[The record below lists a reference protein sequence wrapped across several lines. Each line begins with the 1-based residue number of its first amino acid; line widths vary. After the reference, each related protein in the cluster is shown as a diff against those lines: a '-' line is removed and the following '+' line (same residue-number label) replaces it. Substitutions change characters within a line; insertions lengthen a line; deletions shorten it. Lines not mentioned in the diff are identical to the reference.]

1 MKIVQNPNETLRIR
15 AEEVPKIDAKIKGI
29 VAKMKETM
37 RSSPAAVAL
46 AAPQI
51 GINKRIVITGYEPK
65 EKEGE
70 KIPVLTL
77 INPKIIS
84 LSKEKIKE
92 EEGCL
97 SLMEKEEIRGDV
109 ERAKGVV
116 VEAMDEKGKIKRI
129 KAKGFFAR
137 VLQHEIDHLNGV
149 LFIDKADPNTI
160 YKVDNE
166 TKN

>member
-1 MKIVQNPNETLRIR
+1 MKIVQNPDKSLRKKAREIK
-15 AEEVPKIDAKIKGI
+15 KIDTEIKSI
-29 VAKMKETM
+29 IAMMKKAM

-51 GINKRIVITGYEPK
+51 GIDKRIVITGYEPK
-65 EKEGE
+65 ENNGE
-70 KIPVLTL
+70 KIPELTL
-77 INPKIIS
+77 INPKIVK
-84 LSKEKIKE
+84 LSEKKVKE

-109 ERAKGVV
+109 ERACEIEI
-116 VEAMDEKGKIKRI
+116 EAMDEKGKIKKI

-149 LFIDKADPNTI
+149 LFVDKADPNTI
-160 YKVDNE
+160 YKVDHE
-166 TKN
+166 EKS